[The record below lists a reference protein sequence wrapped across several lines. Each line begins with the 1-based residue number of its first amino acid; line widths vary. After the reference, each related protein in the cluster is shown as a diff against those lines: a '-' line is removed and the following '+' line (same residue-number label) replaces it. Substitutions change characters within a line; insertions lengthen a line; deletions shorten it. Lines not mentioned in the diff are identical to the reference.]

1 MLWTNEDIAKLRR
14 ILDEHKSKSVIEITR
29 MMGRGYN
36 VDDVS
41 GVCGAIFSNGDNDM
55 NAKRIDPVEFWRL
68 VDEGMSTRD
77 IAKHFG
83 VQQTSV
89 CHKIS
94 KGRPKAAVLN
104 AADKNKE
111 NNDMKWTPEQVA
123 QLLNMKAEGF
133 SNAEIAEA
141 IGFPAQT
148 VHNKISDL
156 KKLNGGVLPTKY
168 TGKRKYTVAD
178 VTPYKPDASDEDGES
193 TDTPTVTHNV
203 TPTDTPTD
211 TPTERPCP
219 MPENKAEAVETVT
232 DEAPTV
238 REPKPMDIVDLA
250 YKAKFMAIDL
260 GFTPD
265 HLIVELR
272 NVRDD
277 ISISGKDA
285 DGKVYEIRFSVTDP
299 AKFPKGDTCP
309 TNIPLIG

>member
-29 MMGRGYN
+29 MMGLGYN

-83 VQQTSV
+83 IHQTSV

-94 KGRPKAAVLN
+94 KGRPRAAALN
-104 AADKNKE
+104 AEYRNKE

-178 VTPYKPDASDEDGES
+178 VTPYKPDAGETEEIEVLEETEKFEEIANSVDEGKAC
-193 TDTPTVTHNV
+193 DTIAEEPIEAEAATE
-203 TPTDTPTD
+203 TPTDTLTS
-211 TPTERPCP
+211 
-219 MPENKAEAVETVT
+219 
-232 DEAPTV
+232 APTSKPD
-238 REPKPMDIVDLA
+238 RLYGLMIDARCLAIGRGFEPNHIRIDMDEIRSEIIV
-250 YKAKFMAIDL
+250 
-260 GFTPD
+260 
-265 HLIVELR
+265 
-272 NVRDD
+272 
-277 ISISGKDA
+277 SGKGT
-285 DGKVYEIRFSVTDP
+285 DGKVHEIQYSVTDP
-299 AKFPKGDTCP
+299 IYFEKS
-309 TNIPLIG
+309 I